1 MENNLNVNEAEL
13 AEKIS
18 GCESVEEIVTVLNEA
33 GIETTQEEL
42 LAKMNEAEGE
52 LSEDSLEEVV
62 GGTIITAKW
71 FWKIIWLKM
80 KSLPRPLVMP
90 VGMGSK
96 GKLLY

>member
-62 GGTIITAKW
+62 GGTIITSKW
-71 FWKIIWLKM
+71 LWKIVWLTM
-80 KSLPRPLVMP
+80 KNLPRPLLLP
-90 VGMGSK
+90 VRM
-96 GKLLY
+96 